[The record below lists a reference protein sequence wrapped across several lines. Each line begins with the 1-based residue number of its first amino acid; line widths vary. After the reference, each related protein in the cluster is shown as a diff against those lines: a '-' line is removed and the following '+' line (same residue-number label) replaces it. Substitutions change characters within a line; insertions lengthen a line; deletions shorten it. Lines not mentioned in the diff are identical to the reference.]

1 MVNAQDEG
9 AGVLVHLKPHR
20 EDVRFKGLDAQPMA
34 YWRVLW
40 CPGPPEARQDEGEH
54 IQIRLMPSMMSS
66 SWWIA
71 SRFQIKGA
79 DLEQDVAVRKSRS
92 LVHSE
97 LSSDMYTSY
106 TRVLILLVCSQLVCI
121 DESSYGGTLGG
132 QGCTSVRRQG
142 YRVLL
147 LHQSREY
154 ESMDV
159 LWLELRTSITRVVL
173 ANTLA
178 SSTPTPQQYAQY
190 ERVCICKI
198 LCILRLVLQQQN
210 YIYAFYAQ
218 LDQQYPLVL
227 LVVAILGILA
237 SRCTTSRM
245 HITS

>member
-79 DLEQDVAVRKSRS
+79 DLEYEQDVAVRTSRS

-97 LSSDMYTSY
+97 LSSDMYDVRARIRVIREYLFYQYVASLCAQMRAVTGVRQGGRVVRLYDVRGIAYYYY
-106 TRVLILLVCSQLVCI
+106 TRV
-121 DESSYGGTLGG
+121 ES
-132 QGCTSVRRQG
+132 
-142 YRVLL
+142 
-147 LHQSREY
+147 
-154 ESMDV
+154 
-159 LWLELRTSITRVVL
+159 TRVWMSCGQNYVL
-173 ANTLA
+173 
-178 SSTPTPQQYAQY
+178 
-190 ERVCICKI
+190 
-198 LCILRLVLQQQN
+198 LVLQQ
-210 YIYAFYAQ
+210 YQ
-218 LDQQYPLVL
+218 LILQLVVL
-227 LVVAILGILA
+227 LPP
-237 SRCTTSRM
+237 SSMHSTSAYAYA
-245 HITS
+245 